1 MINNRYYLTSMWGRG
16 LGVSLVNTEER
27 RGLAYLEVTSSIMW
41 VVWSPQRDINNGIK
55 TEPKIRTVSPTTL
68 RGSAVCT
75 HVQMQ
80 DINKERKKYSVG
92 VIIMKFMY
100 FNFV

>member
-1 MINNRYYLTSMWGRG
+1 MINNRYYSTSMWGRG

-27 RGLAYLEVTSSIMW
+27 QELVNLEVTSSI
-41 VVWSPQRDINNGIK
+41 VWKVGSPQQGINNGIEM
-55 TEPKIRTVSPTTL
+55 EPKIRTVSPMML
-68 RGSAVCT
+68 RGSAPMCKCKT
-75 HVQMQ
+75 QTGR
-80 DINKERKKYSVG
+80 EKKYSVG